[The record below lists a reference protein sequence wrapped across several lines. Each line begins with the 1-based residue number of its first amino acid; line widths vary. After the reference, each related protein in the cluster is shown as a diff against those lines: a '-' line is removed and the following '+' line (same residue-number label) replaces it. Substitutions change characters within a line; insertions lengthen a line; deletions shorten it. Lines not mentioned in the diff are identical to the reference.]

1 MLAACLTARAGAF
14 GSQAAMASAGDS
26 PKFSFFGFFGNGD
39 TLSEGAM
46 YGSDQSVP
54 TYSPYS
60 VYGKLGDEK
69 TVYKKYNSK
78 EVEFKKAM
86 FAESAKR
93 VAGTKAYIEKK
104 SWEDVRSELERQVYN
119 MRGTMNYLAA
129 APSALGVRRAGTA
142 PVRNARNP
150 CRSAKPSAK
159 AAAKKFYQDMEEVN
173 LLSKRKKQAAALD
186 AYSAMMSS
194 LEAYTKLI

>member
-1 MLAACLTARAGAF
+1 
-14 GSQAAMASAGDS
+14 
-26 PKFSFFGFFGNGD
+26 
-39 TLSEGAM
+39 
-46 YGSDQSVP
+46 
-54 TYSPYS
+54 
-60 VYGKLGDEK
+60 
-69 TVYKKYNSK
+69 
-78 EVEFKKAM
+78 M

-119 MRGTMNYLAA
+119 MRNTMNYLAA
-129 APSALGVRRAGTA
+129 APSA
-142 PVRNARNP
+142 
-150 CRSAKPSAK
+150 KPAAK

-186 AYSAMMSS
+186 AYATMMSS